1 MSRRNHGPAETG
13 LAQANG
19 MPIDRGWVVTEPL
32 TYWCVDQ
39 CEHEESWNRERM
51 EMYQQLVGKIWYI
64 MVEIN

>member
-1 MSRRNHGPAETG
+1 
-13 LAQANG
+13 
-19 MPIDRGWVVTEPL
+19 L